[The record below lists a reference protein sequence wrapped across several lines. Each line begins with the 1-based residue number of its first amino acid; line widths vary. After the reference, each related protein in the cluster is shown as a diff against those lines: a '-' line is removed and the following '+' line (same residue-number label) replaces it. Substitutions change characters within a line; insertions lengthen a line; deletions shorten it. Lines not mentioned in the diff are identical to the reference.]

1 MRFHRGAG
9 DYTDMVRGL
18 AFSPG
23 GTKLASPSLDGT
35 TGVYTLNLDE
45 WVARRGS
52 PIASPS
58 LGASSVCNWTSVHH
72 RCEGFTV
79 GRRRYHTAARL
90 TCLRKRLGP
99 EP

>member
-45 WVARRGS
+45 WVARSRLAHCFTLAGCQQCLQLDQC
-52 PIASPS
+52 PPS
-58 LGASSVCNWTSVHH
+58 L
-72 RCEGFTV
+72 
-79 GRRRYHTAARL
+79 
-90 TCLRKRLGP
+90 
-99 EP
+99 